1 MIITAELLKSIASP
15 KGKSIIIDEVAK
27 YLSLYMVDYGIN
39 NYLRV
44 CHFLSQATHECDGY
58 NTLREYWGPTPAQ
71 KRYEG
76 RKDLGNVVKGDG
88 KRYMGRGIFQ
98 ITGRYNYKLYGTK
111 LGIDLENNPELAE
124 DAKTSVL
131 IALEYWRTKGLSDL
145 ADKDDVVGITKKI
158 NGGTNGLFDRR
169 QYLTKAKKLVPQD
182 IGKVEK
188 VDVPTEVPTE
198 VPTLNIVM
206 AKFGDDSDY
215 VADLQNMLI
224 RKGYPI
230 VADGKFG
237 KKTQDAVSDF
247 QKKNGIAVTGN
258 IDTNTLP
265 KLMEA

>member
-1 MIITAELLKSIASP
+1 MVITAELLKSIASP
-15 KGKSIIIDEVAK
+15 KGKSIIIADVAK
-27 YLSLYMVDYGIN
+27 YLSKHMEEYGVD

-44 CHFLSQATHECDGY
+44 CHFLAQATHECDGF
-58 NTLREYWGPTPAQ
+58 NTLREYWGPTSAQ
-71 KRYEG
+71 RRYEG

-98 ITGRYNYKLYGTK
+98 ITGRYNYRLYGNK

-124 DAKTSVL
+124 NPETSVL
-131 IALEYWRTKGLSDL
+131 IALEYWRTKGLSAI
-145 ADKDDVVGITKKI
+145 ADKDDVVLITKRI

-169 QYLTKAKKLVPQD
+169 QYLEKAKKLVPQN
-182 IGKVEK
+182 IATVTAS
-188 VDVPTEVPTE
+188 VPTET
-198 VPTLNIVM
+198 PTLNIVM
-206 AKFGDDSDY
+206 AKVGDGSDY

-224 RKGYPI
+224 RKGATI

-247 QKKNGIAVTGN
+247 QKKSGIEVTGN
-258 IDTNTLP
+258 IDTNTLA